1 MKRLL
6 TSLLL
11 VGIAAFPL
19 LGAENGE
26 NVFNMTWEQTVGEN
40 DHALWEVDNLPDL
53 DNDGLDEILACSDE
67 NGITLYLFESTGDN
81 SYEVKWTYNIED
93 VVYSYTLSHGD
104 LDNDGIGEIVV
115 GANADSAQH
124 AIWVFEWDGVEG
136 SDNYELATSWEVMPG
151 GGAGITALEVM
162 DLDGD
167 GVDEMFIAETAYD
180 DFYVVQ
186 LDTTSDFTFPQWNVE
201 MLDSLNNE
209 SDYSPWG
216 FTAGDFDGDGAME
229 FASVEWDYNGLTVFQ
244 ANGPNDYSRE
254 LWIDD
259 MTYPN
264 DGATLRSLSSAD
276 LDGDG
281 YIEIILPSTNGR
293 LYIFT
298 NDGDMSAID
307 TTNYQNYLHRVFT
320 GVNNGWSGGAFGDA
334 DMFYGS
340 IGEPD
345 IYVAQDVSGNSKI
358 IDFEYTGADPTDSLS
373 YTYSEVVAA
382 SDSDQVY
389 QDVVAGDWDG
399 DGQRELA
406 IVSTGGTSIQIF
418 EHEDLAGA
426 EDWTLTTGLDSSEF
440 AFQIRGVAA
449 GSDLD
454 QDGMPE
460 VMFTDYRNSGQ
471 VHVFEVTGDNTLEW
485 VFSTDTTGSS
495 SYVRSVITGDL
506 DNDGYGEIL
515 YTVEG
520 AGGTGIDS
528 EVCGVHIAE
537 WDGSTDNGYTT
548 TARISVDDSLV
559 NDRWNNYD
567 QFDIG
572 DVDGDGV
579 NELLIGNNGAAGM
592 YDRCYI
598 LSIDGTFETGFY
610 SMVTE
615 GMWEKTS
622 AEFGGSVVGATWG
635 DTDGDGNMEGIFVV
649 WDFASLYIVE
659 ATGENTYEFQNYLSL
674 DYTGDGVPLD
684 GVKVV
689 DIDGDGKD
697 EVYVPIYGGAE
708 LAVLDVEGDDIAAAT
723 VENDVGY
730 VRETYGAGWGG
741 IDAGDYN
748 GDGMPELYNAQ
759 YFDYVYQIGFDGTDV
774 KSSAAY
780 TVEAVEK
787 NMLDAP
793 YGAFAVNSPGDLD
806 GDGFG
811 EVYTGHLE
819 IVEGQQYLTVQE
831 FNQQNTKL
839 DEKWRI
845 VTPNDY
851 KLAQNFPNP
860 FNPSTTIQY
869 KLPLEKQVTLAV
881 YDLMGHRVKT
891 LVSEVKP
898 SGTYSV
904 TWNGTNAQG
913 QQVASGVYIYRLEA
927 GSVVKTRKMSLVR

>member
-1 MKRLL
+1 MKKLL
-6 TSLLL
+6 TAFLL

-19 LGAENGE
+19 MGAENGE

-53 DNDGLDEILACSDE
+53 DGDGKDEILACSDE
-67 NGITLYLFESTGDN
+67 NGITLFLFESTGDN
-81 SYEVKWTYNIED
+81 SYEVKWSHTITD

-104 LDNDGIGEIVV
+104 LDRDGQGEIIV

-124 AIWVFEWDGVEG
+124 AIWIFEWDGVEG

-167 GVDEMFIAETAYD
+167 GVQEMFIAETAFD

-216 FTAGDFDGDGAME
+216 FTAGDFDDDGNME

-259 MTYPN
+259 MTFPN
-264 DGATLRSLSSAD
+264 DGSTLRSLSSSD

-307 TTNYQNYLHRVFT
+307 TSNYEGYLHRVFT
-320 GVNNGWSGGAFGDA
+320 GVNNGWSGGALGDA

-345 IYVAQDVSGNSKI
+345 IYVAQDVSGNSKV
-358 IDFEYTGADPTDSLS
+358 IDFEYTGDDPTDSTS
-373 YTYSEVVAA
+373 FSYSEVVATT
-382 SDSDQVY
+382 DSNQVY
-389 QDVVAGDWDG
+389 QDVVQGDWDG
-399 DGQRELA
+399 DGQKELA
-406 IVSTGGTSIQIF
+406 IVSTSGVSIQIW
-418 EHEDLAGA
+418 EHEPVGGLD
-426 EDWTLTTGLDSSEF
+426 DWTMTAGYDSSEY
-440 AFQIRGVAA
+440 AFQIRSVAA

-454 QDGMPE
+454 EDGKPE
-460 VMFTDYRNSGQ
+460 VIFTDYRNSGQ

-485 VFSTDTTGSS
+485 VFSTDTTGAS
-495 SYVRSVITGDL
+495 SYVRSVITGDM
-506 DNDGYGEIL
+506 DNDGLGEII
-515 YTVEG
+515 YSAEG
-520 AGGTGIDS
+520 QGGVDDETAGI
-528 EVCGVHIAE
+528 HFAE

-548 TARISVDDSLV
+548 TARIIVDDSLV
-559 NDRWNNYD
+559 NDRWSQMD
-567 QFDIG
+567 QIDTG
-572 DVDGDGV
+572 DLDGDGN
-579 NELLIGNNGAAGM
+579 NELVVNNNGAGGA
-592 YDRCYI
+592 YDRAYI

-615 GMWEKTS
+615 GMWSKTTD
-622 AEFGGSVVGATWG
+622 EIGGSVAGATWG
-635 DTDGDGNMEGIFVV
+635 DTDGDGNMEGIFSV
-649 WDFASLYIVE
+649 WNMAALFIVE
-659 ATGENTYEFQNYLSL
+659 ATGANTYEYQNYLQL

-684 GVKVV
+684 GVKAV

-708 LAVLDVEGDDIAAAT
+708 LAVLDVEGDDISAAT
-723 VENDVGY
+723 VETDVAYPRG
-730 VRETYGAGWGG
+730 TYGAGWGG
-741 IDAGDYN
+741 IDAADYDAN
-748 GDGMPELYNAQ
+748 GVPELYNAQ
-759 YFDYVYQIGFDGTDV
+759 YFDYVYQIIFDGTNV
-774 KSSAAY
+774 KSMDAYSVTAA
-780 TVEAVEK
+780 EK
-787 NMLDAP
+787 NMLTGGENGS
-793 YGAFAVNSPGDLD
+793 YAVSAPGDLD
-806 GDGFG
+806 GDGYG
-811 EVYTGHLE
+811 EVYVGHLALT
-819 IVEGQQYLTVQE
+819 EGNQFLQVHEY
-831 FNQQNTKL
+831 NQQLTKL
-839 DEKWRI
+839 DEKWRVI
-845 VTPNDY
+845 TPNDY
-851 KLAQNFPNP
+851 KLAQNYPNP
-860 FNPSTTIQY
+860 FNPSTNIQFT
-869 KLPLEKQVTLAV
+869 LPLEKEVTLAV
-881 YDLMGHRVKT
+881 YDLMGHKVKT
-891 LVSEVKP
+891 LVSEVR
-898 SGTYSV
+898 GEGVHTV